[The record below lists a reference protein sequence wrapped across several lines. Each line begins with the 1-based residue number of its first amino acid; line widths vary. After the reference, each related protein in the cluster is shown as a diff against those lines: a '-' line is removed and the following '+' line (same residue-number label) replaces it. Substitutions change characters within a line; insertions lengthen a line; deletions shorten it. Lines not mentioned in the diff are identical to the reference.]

1 MKKIIKKT
9 IVLQIEEVKSVMK
22 EKEHKQNKYEEL
34 KFDFLKLNR
43 QLNRSKLEI
52 QDIYKV
58 NLKKSSSL
66 D

>member
-52 QDIYKV
+52 QDIYNV